1 MRLSRDNTTT
11 MSTKGQLTIPSCI
24 RDRLALRPGDR
35 FSCEVSDDSAIIVRK
50 LDRVEVARLTI
61 GEEFRRS
68 GITPEQLEQLLEE
81 AREELF
87 PQYLRDHYDHE

>member
-1 MRLSRDNTTT
+1 MQPNKDNTTT
-11 MSTKGQLTIPSCI
+11 MSAKGQLTIPSCI

-35 FSCEVSDDSAIIVRK
+35 FSCEVADGSAIIVRK

-68 GITPEQLEQLLEE
+68 GITPEQLEQLLAE